1 MKVVMGGIG
10 TGGTGAP
17 PSAIK
22 LEGRIGGTGGTGAP
36 PSATNVLM
44 NELCGTGGTGAPP
57 SAVRLEFGIGGGT
70 GGTGAPPSATSVL
83 SCLKCGTGG
92 TGAPPSATGRWIG
105 TARDCPSCRGWFV
118 EDTDGATRTID
129 ANAARTKLLSF

>member
-1 MKVVMGGIG
+1 MKVVMGGIGTGG

-36 PSATNVLM
+36 PSATNVL
-44 NELCGTGGTGAPP
+44 
-57 SAVRLEFGIGGGT
+57 
-70 GGTGAPPSATSVL
+70 

-105 TARDCPSCRGWFV
+105 AARDCPSCRGWSV
-118 EDTDGATRTID
+118 EDTDGATRKID

>member
-57 SAVRLEFGIGGGT
+57 SAVRLELG
-70 GGTGAPPSATSVL
+70 SVVEPAEL
-83 SCLKCGTGG
+83 VPHRLRQASCL
-92 TGAPPSATGRWIG
+92 
-105 TARDCPSCRGWFV
+105 V
-118 EDTDGATRTID
+118 
-129 ANAARTKLLSF
+129 